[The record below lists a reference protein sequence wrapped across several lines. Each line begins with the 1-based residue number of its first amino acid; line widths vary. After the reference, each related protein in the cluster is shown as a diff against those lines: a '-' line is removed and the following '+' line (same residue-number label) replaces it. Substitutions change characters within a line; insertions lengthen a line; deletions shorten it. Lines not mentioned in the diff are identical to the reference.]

1 MTKATVRITK
11 ISRDAKVT
19 FKVLSYFL
27 ASDLTRMLN
36 ANQMIIN
43 LTTQN
48 FEIVKFRIESKDIDK
63 NLVTLKLL
71 FNNSKNI
78 SPGTVRNLKLI
89 LFQELDKFSLTFI
102 DDIKFRKDYLQ
113 ASFIPNETTVEGY
126 LPPQISECRF

>member
-1 MTKATVRITK
+1 MTKASVRITK

-78 SPGTVRNLKLI
+78 SAGTVRNLKLI
-89 LFQELDKFSLTFI
+89 
-102 DDIKFRKDYLQ
+102 
-113 ASFIPNETTVEGY
+113 
-126 LPPQISECRF
+126 

>member
-1 MTKATVRITK
+1 MTKASVRITK

-89 LFQELDKFSLTFI
+89 LF
-102 DDIKFRKDYLQ
+102 
-113 ASFIPNETTVEGY
+113 
-126 LPPQISECRF
+126 